1 MSLHFGI
8 GFVLTPRP
16 ATPSTLAEVV
26 VLGDVTVDAEWSR
39 VTDDF
44 APHVRVA
51 PEPVEEA

>member
-16 ATPSTLAEVV
+16 GTPSKLAEVV
-26 VLGDVTVDAEWSR
+26 APGVVNVDVVWSR
-39 VTDDF
+39 ITDDF

-51 PEPVEEA
+51 PEPEEES